1 VIVVI
6 LGATGVGKTK
16 LSLSLAKKLNAEIIN
31 ADAMQVYKRLDIG
44 TAKIKDYEG
53 IPHHLIDFVDPNDNY
68 NIYNYQKD
76 CRKII
81 DKLLSENK
89 NIIIVGGSGL
99 YIKSALYNYEFH
111 EEENKYN
118 FDNLTNEELLNK
130 IKEYDQNTSIHINN
144 RKRLERT
151 LTKYLNNATTTNKK
165 HEKVYDFITIGLTTD
180 RELLYQKIDKR
191 VDQMVEEGLIE
202 EVKQLYDEN
211 IHSQVIQ
218 TAIGYKELYEYF
230 CGKISKRDA
239 IDLIKKNSRHYAKRQ
254 YTFFNHQLEVKWF
267 NTNYDDFNITVEEVF
282 DYIKEI

>member
-16 LSLSLAKKLNAEIIN
+16 LSLSLDKKLNAEIIN

-165 HEKVYDFITIGLTTD
+165 HEKLYDFITIGLTTD